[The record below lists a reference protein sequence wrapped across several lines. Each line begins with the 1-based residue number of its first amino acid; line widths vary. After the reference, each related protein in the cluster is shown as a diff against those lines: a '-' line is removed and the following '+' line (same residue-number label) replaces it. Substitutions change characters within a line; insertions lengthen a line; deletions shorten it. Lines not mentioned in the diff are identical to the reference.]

1 MPQEPYIRCS
11 DGIHKKRW
19 GGGGG
24 VGVDSCVSQSGRW
37 CYNLMVREESQ
48 EILKFSCNL
57 SLVKTPTHRD
67 SLSFKTAETLKNAVN
82 EKDDTVS

>member
-11 DGIHKKRW
+11 DGIHKKRQ

-24 VGVDSCVSQSGRW
+24 GVDSCVSQSGRW

-57 SLVKTPTHRD
+57 SLVKTPTYRD
-67 SLSFKTAETLKNAVN
+67 SLSFKPAETLKNAVN